1 MSIHYNSGTSVGNN
15 KAAISMAAGTSSRS
29 DVHEVA
35 QINPEKTDNNA
46 LASKDFGTIKRSGS
60 GTVTDLTTATG
71 NVALEL
77 CTLPAEGTSVHV
89 RGASYPHNGTYGVIG
104 ISGTYALTDVPYL
117 SCTGIN
123 VTNATYT
130 RDSGTLSPISQR
142 DYLIRGVTTSLGGFA
157 NTALQTGIVS
167 PSGHTG
173 MHQFR
178 SYRSRV
184 YATGWQSFTGSVSP
198 CDITNTTVSLSTDDA
213 VSEHTVVLSVGG
225 NPKAADITNPDTTGL
240 RAPSP

>member
-46 LASKDFGTIKRSGS
+46 KSTKDWGTIKRSAN
-60 GTVTDLTTATG
+60 GTVADLTTANG

-77 CTLPAEGTSVHV
+77 GITPAEGTAIHV

-104 ISGTYALTDVPYL
+104 TSGAYTLTDVPYF

-123 VTNATYT
+123 VTNATFT
-130 RDSGTLSPISQR
+130 QDSGTFSPIAQR
-142 DYLIRGVTTSLGGFA
+142 QYLIRGVTTSLGGFA

-198 CDITNTTVSLSTDDA
+198 CDITTTTVSLSTDDA

-225 NPKAADITNPDTTGL
+225 EPKAADITNPDTTGL